1 MNTYKI
7 ELKYIKNTESYIIAI
22 FACIYE
28 ELKLRIKDR
37 DLENIEKARKT
48 IDNVM
53 KGYRVAFK
61 LQDNPA
67 AFIDRFDLLE
77 TIEDATLLIK
87 LQDNVNSLME
97 LFDEK
102 ICIETVYRDEW
113 PGNIDEN
120 MLPKFGEKIKLTYTD
135 EEYEE

>member
-1 MNTYKI
+1 M
-7 ELKYIKNTESYIIAI
+7 
-22 FACIYE
+22 
-28 ELKLRIKDR
+28 R
-37 DLENIEKARKT
+37 
-48 IDNVM
+48 
-53 KGYRVAFK
+53 GYRVAFK

-113 PGNIDEN
+113 PDNIDEN
-120 MLPKFGEKIKLTYTD
+120 MLPKFGEKIELTYTD